1 MMNSLIIDDDLYV
14 VNEMM
19 NILQGYDELGIHRI
33 TDSEKEALGVIEK
46 EDVDV
51 VILETK
57 TKNINGVELAKKIK
71 NLKPRIN
78 IIFVTNHEEYALEAH
93 KLYVSA
99 FLMKLEVKD
108 NLRIALEH
116 LRYPV
121 NNKKKS
127 KLRIQCFG
135 NFEVF
140 SGKEVVAFKRSKS
153 KELLAYL
160 VDRKGATCTMGEL
173 LAVIWEDK
181 PDTDSQRSQLRTLI
195 HDLRITL
202 SELSADEVLK
212 RGHNTLAINAE
223 RIQCDY
229 YELLNNE
236 QDIEVQYQGE
246 YMKQYSWAEVTA
258 AELQKRK
265 AQIRL

>member
-1 MMNSLIIDDDLYV
+1 MNSLIIDDDLYV

-19 NILQGYDELGIHRI
+19 NILQSYDELGIHRI
-33 TDSEKEALGVIEK
+33 MDSEKEALGVIEK
-46 EDVDV
+46 EDIDV

-57 TKNINGVELAKKIK
+57 TKSFKGLELAKKIQ
-71 NLKPRIN
+71 NIKPRIN
-78 IIFVTNHEEYALEAH
+78 IIFVTNYEEYALEAH

-99 FLMKLEVKD
+99 FLMKSEVKE
-108 NLRIALEH
+108 NLHMALEH

-121 NNKKKS
+121 SANKKA

-181 PDTDSQRSQLRTLI
+181 PDTNSQRSQLRTLI
-195 HDLRITL
+195 HELRITL
-202 SELSADEVLK
+202 AELSTDDVLK
-212 RGHNTLAINAE
+212 RGHNTLAINKE

-229 YELLNNE
+229 FDFLDNE
-236 QDIEVQYQGE
+236 HNVEVQYQGE

-265 AQIRL
+265 TRKGV